1 MAQEEKLGSSDDPY
15 PSTSRTAEL
24 DVAPPSVT
32 PSWAAIDTAAKP
44 RPCAPAVPHNSGAYP
59 REGLA
64 PVSWRD
70 RYFPGVSDADWNDWK
85 WQFRNRITT
94 LAELDDFFPLADEDR
109 AAVRDVLH
117 EFRMG
122 ITPYYLSLIDPHD
135 RRDPL
140 YLQSVPTV
148 EEFLNLRVGDEDPLA
163 EDQFSP
169 VPGIT
174 HRYPD
179 RCLMVPTNSCAL
191 YCRYCTRK
199 RIMEE
204 GEAPLPKS
212 ALDPMIDYI
221 ARTPTIRD
229 VIISGGDP
237 LTFSTARIE
246 ELLRRL
252 RAIPHLEIIRFGSR
266 VPVTLPQRVT
276 PELCAVLE
284 RYGPIW
290 INTHFNHPREVTA
303 EAAEACLRL
312 VRCGIPVNN
321 QAVLLRGVNDDPVV
335 IRSLVHALM
344 RARVRPYY
352 LYHCDPVKG
361 AHHFRTTVAKGIEI
375 IENLR
380 GHTSGLAIP
389 TYVIDAPGGGGK
401 IPVQPNYLLAYEQG
415 RAILRNFQG
424 RIFVYDDPVAGEAPK
439 GPVVTTRPRF
449 FVPDALNGDINVQR
463 ARTSAQNALAGLDPR
478 LVGHV
483 GGHGLGN
490 GKPIFQNVMPGGRIA
505 AQQAGL
511 AKPLRGANGTNGK
524 ALPLAPPAPANGN
537 GNGSGAGGGCGG

>member
-1 MAQEEKLGSSDDPY
+1 MGQEEKSLGSSDDPY
-15 PSTSRTAEL
+15 PSTSRTAVLE
-24 DVAPPSVT
+24 VAQGSASAGHT
-32 PSWAAIDTAAKP
+32 PSWAAIDPLAKP
-44 RPCAPAVPHNSGAYP
+44 RSCAPAVPHNSGAYP
-59 REGLA
+59 RADLT
-64 PVSWRD
+64 PTTWRD
-70 RYFPGVSDADWNDWK
+70 RYFPGVTDEQWGDWK

-94 LAELDDFFPLADEDR
+94 LAELDAFFPLADEDR
-109 AAVRDVLH
+109 AAVREVLH

-135 RRDPL
+135 RKDPL
-140 YLQSVPTV
+140 YLQAVPTV
-148 EEFLNLRVGDEDPLA
+148 EEFLNLRVGEEDPLA

-179 RCLMVPTNSCAL
+179 RCLMLPTNSCAL

-221 ARTPTIRD
+221 KRTPTIRD

-246 ELLRRL
+246 ELLQRL
-252 RAIPHLEIIRFGSR
+252 REIPHLEIIRFGSR
-266 VPVTLPQRVT
+266 VPVTLPQRIT

-284 RYGPIW
+284 KYGPIW

-303 EAAEACLRL
+303 EAAEACKRL

-321 QAVLLRGVNDDPVV
+321 QAVLLKGVNDDPVT
-335 IRSLVHALM
+335 IKSLVHALM
-344 RARVRPYY
+344 RACVRPYY

-361 AHHFRTTVAKGIEI
+361 AHHFRTTVAKGLEI

-401 IPVQPNYLLAYEQG
+401 IPIQPNYLLSYEQG
-415 RAILRNFQG
+415 RAIVRNFQG
-424 RIFVYDDPVAGEAPK
+424 RIFVYDDPVADDAKK
-439 GPVVTTRPRF
+439 GPAVTQKPRF

-463 ARTSAQNALAGLDPR
+463 QRHSAQNALAGIDPR

-483 GGHGLGN
+483 GQNGFGN
-490 GKPIFQNVMPGGRIA
+490 GKAVFNNVMPGGRIA
-505 AQQAGL
+505 AAQSGYVKPSTGVSFKTL
-511 AKPLRGANGTNGK
+511 AVVPSGPSTGA
-524 ALPLAPPAPANGN
+524 
-537 GNGSGAGGGCGG
+537 SGCGG